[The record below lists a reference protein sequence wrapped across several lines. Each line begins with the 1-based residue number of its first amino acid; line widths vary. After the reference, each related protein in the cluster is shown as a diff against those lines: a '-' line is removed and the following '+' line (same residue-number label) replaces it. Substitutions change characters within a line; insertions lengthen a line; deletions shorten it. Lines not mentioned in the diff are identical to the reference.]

1 MTILVTGGDTSLSRE
16 LKFFF
21 NDILIPNS
29 KELDL
34 TNRQNIKKFLSI
46 YDFDCIIHNESLM
59 NIRECEENKSKAEMI
74 NVKSTEI
81 LVNVIQQINPTIQFI
96 HLSTPCIFD
105 GKKGM
110 YIESSIPCPPNFY
123 GLTRMSSEIIAQKLK
138 NHCIIRT
145 NYVSKEKWRYKKA
158 FVDRFGTYLF
168 TEQVAKGIL
177 ELKQENISGIVHL
190 VGDKKISMY
199 ELAKLTTP
207 EIQPMTMNDYVGPQ
221 LTVDMSLDTN
231 RWKKYKINF

>member
-1 MTILVTGGDTSLSRE
+1 MTILLTGSNGSLSRE
-16 LKFFF
+16 LKKIFD
-21 NDILIPNS
+21 NILIPDS

-34 TNRQNIKKFLSI
+34 TNKKSI
-46 YDFDCIIHNESLM
+46 EKFFSIHDFDCIIHNESLM

-74 NVKSTEI
+74 NVTSTEI
-81 LVNVIQQINPTIQFI
+81 LVNFIQQINPTIKFI

-110 YIESSIPCPPNFY
+110 YVESSSPCPPNFY
-123 GLTRMSSEIIAQKLK
+123 GLTRMHSEIIVKKLQ

-145 NYVSKEKWRYKKA
+145 NYVSKKKWPYEKA

-168 TEQVAKGIL
+168 TEQVAQGIL
-177 ELKQENISGIVHL
+177 DIKKENISGIIHL
-190 VGDKKISMY
+190 VGDKKISMFD
-199 ELAKLTTP
+199 LAKLTTP
-207 EIQPMTMNDYVGPQ
+207 DIQPMTMNDYVGPP
-221 LTVDMSLDTN
+221 LTVDMSLDTK

>member
-1 MTILVTGGDTSLSRE
+1 MTILLTGGNTPLSRE
-16 LKFFF
+16 LKKIYD
-21 NDILIPNS
+21 DILIPDS

-34 TNRQNIKKFLSI
+34 TNKKNIEQFFSI
-46 YDFDCIIHNESLM
+46 HDFDCIIHNESLM
-59 NIRECEENKSKAEMI
+59 NIRECEENKPKAEMI
-74 NVKSTEI
+74 NVTSTKI
-81 LVNVIQQINPTIQFI
+81 LVNLIQQINPTIKFI

-105 GKKGM
+105 GKEGM
-110 YIESSIPCPPNFY
+110 YVESSIPCPTNFY
-123 GLTRMSSEIIAQKLK
+123 GLTRMSSEIIVQKLQ
-138 NHCIIRT
+138 NYCIIRT
-145 NYVSKEKWRYKKA
+145 NYVSKEKWPYKKA

-177 ELKQENISGIVHL
+177 DLKEENISGIVHL

-231 RWKKYKINF
+231 RWKQYKIK

>member
-1 MTILVTGGDTSLSRE
+1 MTILVTGGNTSLSKE
-16 LKFFF
+16 LKILFS
-21 NDILIPNS
+21 DILIPDS

-34 TNRQNIKKFLSI
+34 TNKENVEKFFSTH
-46 YDFDCIIHNESLM
+46 DFDCIIHNESLM
-59 NIRECEENKSKAEMI
+59 NIRECEDNKSKAEMI
-74 NVKSTEI
+74 NVTSTEI
-81 LVNVIQQINPTIQFI
+81 LVNLVQQLNPAIKFM

-105 GKKGM
+105 GKKSM
-110 YIESSIPCPPNFY
+110 YVETSVPCPTNYY
-123 GLTRMSSEIIAQKLK
+123 GLTRMSSEIIVQKLQ

-145 NYVSKEKWRYKKA
+145 NYVSKEKWPYKKA
-158 FVDRFGTYLF
+158 FTDRFGTYLF
-168 TEQVAKGIL
+168 TEQVARGIL
-177 ELKQENISGIVHL
+177 EIIEENISGIVHL

-231 RWKKYKINF
+231 RWKQYRLE

>member
-1 MTILVTGGDTSLSRE
+1 MTILITGGNTSLARE
-16 LKFFF
+16 LKKIF

-34 TNRQNIKKFLSI
+34 TNKKNIEQFFSI
-46 YDFDCIIHNESLM
+46 HDFDCIIHNESLM
-59 NIRECEENKSKAEMI
+59 NVRECEENKSKAEMI

-177 ELKQENISGIVHL
+177 DLKQENISGIVHL

-207 EIQPMTMNDYVGPQ
+207 EIQPMTMNEYVGPQ

-231 RWKKYKINF
+231 RWKQYRIE

>member
-34 TNRQNIKKFLSI
+34 TNKKNIEKFFSI
-46 YDFDCIIHNESLM
+46 HDFDCIVHNESLM
-59 NIRECEENKSKAEMI
+59 NVRECEENKSKAELI

-81 LVNVIQQINPTIQFI
+81 LVNVIQQINPIIQFI

-110 YIESSIPCPPNFY
+110 YTESSIPCPPNFY

-145 NYVSKEKWRYKKA
+145 NYVSKEKWPYKKA

-168 TEQVAKGIL
+168 TEQVARGIL
-177 ELKQENISGIVHL
+177 EIIEENISGIVHL

-231 RWKKYKINF
+231 RWKQYRLE

>member
-1 MTILVTGGDTSLSRE
+1 MTILLTGGNTPLSRE
-16 LKFFF
+16 LKKIYD
-21 NDILIPNS
+21 DILIPDS

-34 TNRQNIKKFLSI
+34 TNKKNIEQFFSI
-46 YDFDCIIHNESLM
+46 HDFNCIIHNESLM
-59 NIRECEENKSKAEMI
+59 NIRECEENKSKAELI
-74 NVKSTEI
+74 NVTSTKI
-81 LVNVIQQINPTIQFI
+81 LVNLIQQINPTIKFI

-105 GKKGM
+105 GKEGM
-110 YIESSIPCPPNFY
+110 YVESSVPCPTNFY
-123 GLTRMSSEIIAQKLK
+123 GLTRMSSEIIVQKLQ
-138 NHCIIRT
+138 NYCIIRT
-145 NYVSKEKWRYKKA
+145 NYVSKEKWPYKKA

-177 ELKQENISGIVHL
+177 DLKEENISGIVHL

-221 LTVDMSLDTN
+221 LTVDMSLDTK
-231 RWKKYKINF
+231 RWKKYKIN

>member
-1 MTILVTGGDTSLSRE
+1 MTILVTGGNTSLSRE
-16 LKFFF
+16 LKKIFK
-21 NDILIPNS
+21 DILIPDS

-34 TNRQNIKKFLSI
+34 TNEKTIEKFFSI
-46 YDFDCIIHNESLM
+46 NDFDCIIHNESLM

-81 LVNVIQQINPTIQFI
+81 LVNLVNKQKPRIKFM

-110 YIESSIPCPPNFY
+110 YVETSIPCPPNYY
-123 GLTRMSSEIIAQKLK
+123 GLTRMFSERIVKKLQ

-145 NYVSKEKWRYKKA
+145 NYISKEKWPYKKA

-177 ELKQENISGIVHL
+177 DLNKENISGIIHL
-190 VGDKKISMY
+190 VGDKKISMF

-207 EIQPMTMNDYVGPQ
+207 EIQPMTMNDYEGPQ

-231 RWKKYKINF
+231 RWKQYKLE

>member
-1 MTILVTGGDTSLSRE
+1 MTILVTGGNTSLSKE
-16 LKFFF
+16 LKILFS
-21 NDILIPNS
+21 DILIPDS

-34 TNRQNIKKFLSI
+34 TNKENVEKFFSTH
-46 YDFDCIIHNESLM
+46 DFDCIIHNESLM
-59 NIRECEENKSKAEMI
+59 NIRECEDNKSKAEMI
-74 NVKSTEI
+74 NVTSTEI
-81 LVNVIQQINPTIQFI
+81 LVNLVQQLNPAIKFM

-105 GKKGM
+105 GKNSM
-110 YIESSIPCPPNFY
+110 YVESSIPCPTNYY
-123 GLTRMSSEIIAQKLK
+123 GLTRMSSEIIVQKLQ

-145 NYVSKEKWRYKKA
+145 NYVSKEKWPYKKA

-168 TEQVAKGIL
+168 TEQVATGIL
-177 ELKQENISGIVHL
+177 DLKNENISGIVHL

-207 EIQPMTMNDYVGPQ
+207 EIQPMTMNEYVGPQ

-231 RWKKYKINF
+231 RWKQYRLK

>member
-1 MTILVTGGDTSLSRE
+1 MTILVTGGNTSLSKE
-16 LKFFF
+16 LKKIYD
-21 NDILIPNS
+21 DILIPDS

-34 TNRQNIKKFLSI
+34 TNKKNIEQFFSI
-46 YDFDCIIHNESLM
+46 HDFDCIIHNESLM
-59 NIRECEENKSKAEMI
+59 NVRECEENKPKAEMI
-74 NVKSTEI
+74 NVTSTKI
-81 LVNVIQQINPTIQFI
+81 LVNLIQQINPTIKFI

-105 GKKGM
+105 GKEGM
-110 YIESSIPCPPNFY
+110 YVESSVPCPTNFY
-123 GLTRMSSEIIAQKLK
+123 GLTRMSSEIIVQKLQ
-138 NHCIIRT
+138 NYCIIRT
-145 NYVSKEKWRYKKA
+145 NYVSKEKWPYKKA

-177 ELKQENISGIVHL
+177 DLKEENISGIVHL

-221 LTVDMSLDTN
+221 LTVDMSLDTK
-231 RWKKYKINF
+231 RWKKYKIN

>member
-1 MTILVTGGDTSLSRE
+1 MTILVTGGNTSLSKE
-16 LKFFF
+16 LKNIFS
-21 NDILIPNS
+21 DILIPDS

-34 TNRQNIKKFLSI
+34 TNKENVEKFFSTH
-46 YDFDCIIHNESLM
+46 DFDCIIHNESLM
-59 NIRECEENKSKAEMI
+59 NIRECEDNKSKAEMI
-74 NVKSTEI
+74 NVTSTEI
-81 LVNVIQQINPTIQFI
+81 LVNLVQQLNPAIKFM

-105 GKKGM
+105 GKNSM
-110 YIESSIPCPPNFY
+110 YVESSIPCPTNYY
-123 GLTRMSSEIIAQKLK
+123 GLTRMSSEIIVQKLQ

-145 NYVSKEKWRYKKA
+145 NYVSKEKWPYKKA

-168 TEQVAKGIL
+168 TEQVATGIL
-177 ELKQENISGIVHL
+177 DLKNENISGIVHL

-207 EIQPMTMNDYVGPQ
+207 EIQPMTMNEYVGPQ

-231 RWKKYKINF
+231 RWKQYRLK

>member
-34 TNRQNIKKFLSI
+34 TNTKNIEKFFSI
-46 YDFDCIIHNESLM
+46 HDFDCIVHNESLM
-59 NIRECEENKSKAEMI
+59 NVRECEENKSKAELI

-110 YIESSIPCPPNFY
+110 YTESSIPCPPNFY

-145 NYVSKEKWRYKKA
+145 NYVSKEKWPYKKA

-177 ELKQENISGIVHL
+177 DLKKENISGIVHL

>member
-1 MTILVTGGDTSLSRE
+1 MTILITGGNTSLARE
-16 LKFFF
+16 LKKIF
-21 NDILIPNS
+21 NDILIPDS

-34 TNRQNIKKFLSI
+34 TNKKNIEQFFSI
-46 YDFDCIIHNESLM
+46 HDFDCIIHNESLM
-59 NIRECEENKSKAEMI
+59 NVRECEENKSKAEMI
-74 NVKSTEI
+74 NVTSTEI
-81 LVNVIQQINPTIQFI
+81 LVNLVQQLNPTIKFM

-105 GKKGM
+105 GKQGM
-110 YIESSIPCPPNFY
+110 YVESSVPCPTNFY
-123 GLTRMSSEIIAQKLK
+123 GLTRMSSEIIVQKLQ

-145 NYVSKEKWRYKKA
+145 NYVSKEKWPYKKA

-168 TEQVAKGIL
+168 TEQVATGIL
-177 ELKQENISGIVHL
+177 DLKNENISGIVHL

-207 EIQPMTMNDYVGPQ
+207 EIQPMTMNEYVGPQ

-231 RWKKYKINF
+231 RWKQYRIE